1 LFRRTALSA
10 ARAGRIVRP
19 ADLRFLAI
27 DGGIGAKQR
36 SFHGIAR
43 AGRGERVA
51 SEMVPGVKA
60 PQVTEVFEAPML
72 CIRSIP
78 LIPPRANAA
87 VAVRVTPM
95 TTQIAKA
102 FHDLAPDLIT

>member
-1 LFRRTALSA
+1 
-10 ARAGRIVRP
+10 
-19 ADLRFLAI
+19 
-27 DGGIGAKQR
+27 
-36 SFHGIAR
+36 
-43 AGRGERVA
+43 
-51 SEMVPGVKA
+51 VPGVAALIPKA

-102 FHDLAPDLIT
+102 FHDITPDLFT